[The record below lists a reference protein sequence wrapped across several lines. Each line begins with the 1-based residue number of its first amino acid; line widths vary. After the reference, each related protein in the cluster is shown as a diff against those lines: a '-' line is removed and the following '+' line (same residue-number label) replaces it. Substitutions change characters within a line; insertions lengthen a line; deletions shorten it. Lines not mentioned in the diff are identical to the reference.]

1 MTTTINGSS
10 PSITFSDGSAQTS
23 ATRPFQNRIINGGMS
38 IWQRGT
44 SSSSIGYQTVD
55 RWSFYADSS
64 RTVSRSTDVPT
75 GFQYSTSLSG
85 TGSTGLT
92 QKIESTNCYG
102 MAGNSITISFYLK
115 QTTGAGSNAIGLNL
129 YYANAAD
136 DWSASTQI
144 STTQN
149 FTTTSGWAQ
158 YSATFSNM
166 PANSVNGLQVTIVT
180 NSGSAVV
187 FLLTGVQLEV
197 GSTAT
202 SFDYRPYGT
211 ELALCQ
217 RYYFRINPRIGTG
230 DMATGWNATTTTTR
244 TVFYFPVTM
253 RTAPTAL
260 EQSGTAGDYSVRYLL
275 TFTSC
280 SAVPVFYEAT
290 TNSGFFELTVASGLT
305 AGQGSNLRP
314 VNTSAYLAWSAEL

>member
-1 MTTTINGSS
+1 MTTIINGSS

-92 QKIESTNCYG
+92 QKIESINCYG
-102 MAGNSITISFYLK
+102 IAGNSITISFYLK

-136 DWSASTQI
+136 DWNASTQI

-202 SFDYRPYGT
+202 SFDYRPFGT

-217 RYYFRINPRIGTG
+217 RYFQ
-230 DMATGWNATTTTTR
+230 ATTLLVYSSSFAR
-244 TVFYFPVTM
+244 NFVMYPVQM
-253 RTAPTAL
+253 RTSPTIAGGG
-260 EQSGTAGDYSVRYLL
+260 SGFTTSISSNAGTAMEQTSAASQNL
-275 TFTSC
+275 TF
-280 SAVPVFYEAT
+280 
-290 TNSGFFELTVASGLT
+290 
-305 AGQGSNLRP
+305 
-314 VNTSAYLAWSAEL
+314 SAEL

>member
-1 MTTTINGSS
+1 MSTIINGSS

-92 QKIESTNCYG
+92 QKIESINCYG
-102 MAGNSITISFYLK
+102 IAGNSITISFYLK

-202 SFDYRPYGT
+202 SFDYRSIGT
-211 ELALCQ
+211 ELQLCYRYCYALYKGDNI
-217 RYYFRINPRIGTG
+217 YYANGLYYNST
-230 DMATGWNATTTTTR
+230 NVR
-244 TVFYFPVTM
+244 TQIQFPVSM
-253 RTAPTAL
+253 RTTPTISYTGYSSFYRDNTLDANNVNGWTVNAGNSNTVQL
-260 EQSGTAGDYSVRYLL
+260 SSSNSMSGTAGQ
-275 TFTSC
+275 
-280 SAVPVFYEAT
+280 
-290 TNSGFFELTVASGLT
+290 SGLLYA
-305 AGQGSNLRP
+305 AGGSQLIF
-314 VNTSAYLAWSAEL
+314 LAEL

>member
-1 MTTTINGSS
+1 MPIVLNGTTGITTPTYNGSTTAEYLV
-10 PSITFSDGSAQTS
+10 PVTGFK
-23 ATRPFQNRIINGGMS
+23 NRIINGAMK

-92 QKIESTNCYG
+92 QKIESVNCYG
-102 MAGNSITISFYLK
+102 IAGNSITISFWLK

-136 DWSASTQI
+136 DWNASTQI

-158 YSATFSNM
+158 YTATFSNM

-202 SFDYRPYGT
+202 SFDYLPYGT

-217 RYYFRINPRIGTG
+217 RYCNKLTYENTG
-230 DMATGWNATTTTTR
+230 AVVTGYIDSATSARGAIT
-244 TVFYFPVTM
+244 FPTM
-253 RTAPTAL
+253 RTSASVTAS
-260 EQSGTAGDYSVRYLL
+260 SGTHFKLDNGAGAYVGTGISFDGLTPTSARMILNSSGMTANQGGIFLSVNNSAYILL
-275 TFTSC
+275 T
-280 SAVPVFYEAT
+280 
-290 TNSGFFELTVASGLT
+290 
-305 AGQGSNLRP
+305 
-314 VNTSAYLAWSAEL
+314 AEL